1 MLPAQYHV
9 WLAIFTPLIADK
21 FLVRTK
27 EYIKIAGMYAYS
39 ELQKIIKACTSSP
52 CITNISQI
60 TLQQHLG
67 TGRTRLVVVFTA
79 TLDKEEKGTEHTGR
93 CFEESRVILQC
104 LQDFSR
110 ALTK

>member
-1 MLPAQYHV
+1 MCMLPAQYHV

-52 CITNISQI
+52 CITMLFVKYS
-60 TLQQHLG
+60 
-67 TGRTRLVVVFTA
+67 
-79 TLDKEEKGTEHTGR
+79 
-93 CFEESRVILQC
+93 
-104 LQDFSR
+104 
-110 ALTK
+110 

>member
-1 MLPAQYHV
+1 MCMLPAQYHV

-27 EYIKIAGMYAYS
+27 EYIKIAGMYGYNCCSCMYAYS
-39 ELQKIIKACTSSP
+39 ELQKIVKACTSSS

-79 TLDKEEKGTEHTGR
+79 SLDKEEKGAQREM
-93 CFEESRVILQC
+93 F
-104 LQDFSR
+104 
-110 ALTK
+110 